1 MILKELIILISKNM
15 PPKKNT
21 SNVQKYINS
30 LSNLEKKALSIAK
43 EDLGS
48 SFNIEKSIG
57 YLSWLKKNKL

>member
-1 MILKELIILISKNM
+1 MILKEVIILISKNM

-21 SNVQKYINS
+21 LNVQKYINS